1 MRMYESGSTRDSAEG
16 KFDYEGFLSPLVLRS
31 YAAYMH
37 QHRKQSDGEMRPADN
52 WQKGISRDD
61 YMSSLWRHFMDAWT
75 LHRGHE
81 VTDPKGNPVDMES
94 ALNGVLFNAMGYLF
108 EELRKDLSRSPQPRP
123 A

>member
-1 MRMYESGSTRDSAEG
+1 MRYFSTGATRDVDDN
-16 KFDYEGFLSPLVLRS
+16 KLDFEGFLDPDVIQRYGEFMHIKRYQEDGKLRS
-31 YAAYMH
+31 
-37 QHRKQSDGEMRPADN
+37 ADN

-123 A
+123 E